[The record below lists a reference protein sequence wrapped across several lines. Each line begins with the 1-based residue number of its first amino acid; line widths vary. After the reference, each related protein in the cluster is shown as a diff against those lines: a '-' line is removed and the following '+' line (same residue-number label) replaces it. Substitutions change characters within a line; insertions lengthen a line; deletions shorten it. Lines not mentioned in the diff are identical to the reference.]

1 MILAYYGVERTE
13 PELYACCETD
23 ADSTLPRS
31 VVRCLQSLG
40 FTVSAPRLLDLDVLR
55 DQLTTKQTFPIV
67 FLNLSPILGINVIHA
82 VIVEVIDMSANQV
95 QVIDPAYP
103 PTGHR
108 TLPLNLFEVGWR
120 LVRGQAILVA
130 PMT

>member
-1 MILAYYGVERTE
+1 
-13 PELYACCETD
+13 
-23 ADSTLPRS
+23 
-31 VVRCLQSLG
+31 
-40 FTVSAPRLLDLDVLR
+40 LDLDVLR